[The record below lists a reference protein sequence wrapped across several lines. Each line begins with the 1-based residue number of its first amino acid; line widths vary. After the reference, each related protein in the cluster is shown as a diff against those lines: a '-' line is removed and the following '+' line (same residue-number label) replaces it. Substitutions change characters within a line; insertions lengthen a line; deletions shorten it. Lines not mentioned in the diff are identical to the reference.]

1 MRYASL
7 RDGSDCLRNPQ
18 RRRPGALA
26 AIVADRGRP
35 LKHIQR
41 ARIVLLSA
49 ERLCV
54 LDVAQQ
60 AGVSRPAVWRWQQRY
75 AEEGVEGLLRDKT
88 RPPGK
93 PPHST
98 DTVAE
103 VLALACLRT
112 AR

>member
-1 MRYASL
+1 MAQTVCVIPAPSTWRTCPPSSPIGGGPSSTSSAPASSCS
-7 RDGSDCLRNPQ
+7 RPNASPSSTSPS
-18 RRRPGALA
+18 RRR
-26 AIVADRGRP
+26 
-35 LKHIQR
+35 Q
-41 ARIVLLSA
+41 
-49 ERLCV
+49 
-54 LDVAQQ
+54 
-60 AGVSRPAVWRWQQRY
+60 PAVWRWQQRY

-103 VLALACLRT
+103 VLARDLLRA